1 MNFSNLLAAAGA
13 VALLSAGTALAAEGC
28 ECCKDMATDARMKCC
43 EEMGSAQEEP
53 APAPQPSNGS
63 PSTSAAETA
72 PQS

>member
-43 EEMGSAQEEP
+43 EEMGSGGEVTSPSELTNETPSTASAEP
-53 APAPQPSNGS
+53 AP
-63 PSTSAAETA
+63 
-72 PQS
+72 QS

>member
-43 EEMGSAQEEP
+43 DEMGSGGEVTSPSELTNEPPSTASAEP
-53 APAPQPSNGS
+53 APPS
-63 PSTSAAETA
+63 
-72 PQS
+72 